1 MKRLIASF
9 WRDRCSLRAAVE
21 HRPGE
26 CEHEDRDQRGMAG
39 ADRLGRRESTRRQN
53 QTVHE
58 LIGRDIIVREPIG
71 PDIIVRELIGL
82 DIIAQEL
89 VGQETGPE
97 AVVQQSIVRAVAEA
111 IVRALAAVEA
121 IVRVEVVAIVAE
133 VGATVRRWGQPWR
146 RWGQPWRRWQSVELV
161 GSGRGAQRNAEALR
175 GWRELNASWINSR
188 FAYCYAARLLCSNVC
203 FWQSLSG

>member
-1 MKRLIASF
+1 MNGALVLA
-9 WRDRCSLRAAVE
+9 
-21 HRPGE
+21 GE
-26 CEHEDRDQRGMAG
+26 VPSDGMAG

-121 IVRVEVVAIVAE
+121 IVRVEVVAIGAVAVAIVAE

-161 GSGRGAQRNAEALR
+161 GSRRGAQRNAEALR
-175 GWRELNASWINSR
+175 GRRELNASWINSR